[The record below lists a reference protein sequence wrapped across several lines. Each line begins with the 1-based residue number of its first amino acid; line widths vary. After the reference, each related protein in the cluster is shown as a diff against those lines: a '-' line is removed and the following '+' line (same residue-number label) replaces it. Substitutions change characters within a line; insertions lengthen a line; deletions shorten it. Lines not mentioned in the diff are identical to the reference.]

1 MITKKTKDFILDT
14 SSSPHRHHSK
24 FIHFLADY
32 SDLILGTIFSLLAYY
47 FHNLHNLELS
57 AFSLA
62 IAIGAFSMTVA
73 EIAEI
78 LAERLEEPFASLV
91 LTISA
96 VVVEIVLLFM
106 IIAHSPEAKE
116 GLETVKGGIISA
128 VIVDMNVLLGLAVLV
143 GGLSYK
149 EQEHNEDTSSTYT
162 TILLV
167 ATSALLVPS
176 VLNYTNDANKLYQA
190 SVVIAVLLFVFYIFI
205 FIFQTKTHQ
214 EFFKATAKSR
224 FFKLKKKNHN
234 DEENEDYFFDRLPTF
249 ANFIAIFLFIFII
262 GFLAENFAHDGM
274 ILANKYGI
282 SNGLAGLVIA
292 IIAVAPEVMTAIKAA
307 RDDEI
312 QRVINIAM
320 GASTVSIMLTV
331 PILML
336 LAYINGINLSLNFN
350 AFQVGALLLT
360 IILAWKTTDNGET
373 NYFEGISHLMFFT
386 AYATIATL
394 YH

>member
-1 MITKKTKDFILDT
+1 LDSQPPSSNTFKHIISEYLDIIIGIL
-14 SSSPHRHHSK
+14 
-24 FIHFLADY
+24 
-32 SDLILGTIFSLLAYY
+32 FSAVAFY
-47 FHNLHNLELS
+47 FHNIHSLTLS
-57 AFSLA
+57 AISTA

-78 LAERLEEPFASLV
+78 LADRFEEPYASFV
-91 LTISA
+91 LTFSA
-96 VVVEIVLLFM
+96 VIVEIVLLYM
-106 IIAHSPEAKE
+106 IIVNAADAKQ

-128 VIVDMNVLLGLAVLV
+128 VIVDMNVLLGFAVFI
-143 GGLSYK
+143 GGLGFK
-149 EQEHNEDTSSTYT
+149 EQKHNEDTSSTYT

-176 VLNYTNDANKLYQA
+176 VINYTDSGNKLMSA
-190 SVVIAVLLFVFYIFI
+190 SVMIAVLLIIFYISI
-205 FIFQTKTHQ
+205 FIFQTRTH
-214 EFFKATAKSR
+214 EDFFKATTKSR
-224 FFKLKKKNHN
+224 IMRLKKKKGIQ
-234 DEENEDYFFDRLPTF
+234 EEEAQDYIFDKLPSF
-249 ANFIAIFLFIFII
+249 VNLIVIFLLILTI
-262 GFLAENFAHDGM
+262 GILAEMFAHDGM
-274 ILANKYGI
+274 LLAKEYGL
-282 SNGLAGLVIA
+282 STGLAGLIIA
-292 IIAVAPEVMTAIKAA
+292 IIAVSPEVVTAIKAA
-307 RDDEI
+307 KDDEI

-336 LAYINGINLSLNFN
+336 LAFLNGTDLTLDFN

-373 NYFEGISHLMFFT
+373 NYFEGISHLMFFA